1 MSLFPD
7 EDILTNEIQSWKG
20 FADGLSAEED
30 RKIFMK
36 MLNNCYK
43 YSKAINAKGQPFP
56 VEPVIMALIF
66 SQHKVIDWLQDQIQK
81 RKVA

>member
-43 YSKAINAKGQPFP
+43 YSKASNAKGQPFP